1 MTSFPSKLVSPS
13 RYILSLRW
21 PCPRPKGCG
30 IESFLHAPPIPSFLS
45 FPEGSA
51 SSQYRPALSP
61 VSIRGLRPQ
70 PSVQAECPSS
80 RSTTGD
86 LTGWGQEQPP
96 LMLGE
101 TRGTP
106 PWLHLLPSLAP
117 PRVFILKPDVVHS
130 SCLEGKRCP
139 EGSRALSC
147 PSSSH
152 FSLSLPTVSHGLF
165 PAFIWIPCPPS
176 ESPSA
181 ECPAAIGPHLPQW
194 TSRPLR
200 KQILFFK
207 TIWVQNNC

>member
-117 PRVFILKPDVVHS
+117 PRVFILKPDVCAQQLPGREEVPRGEQSPILSQQLSLLAFTSHRQS
-130 SCLEGKRCP
+130 W
-139 EGSRALSC
+139 ALSSLHMDPM
-147 PSSSH
+147 PSFRESFCWVPSRH
-152 FSLSLPTVSHGLF
+152 WASPATVDF
-165 PAFIWIPCPPS
+165 P
-176 ESPSA
+176 SP
-181 ECPAAIGPHLPQW
+181 Q
-194 TSRPLR
+194 
-200 KQILFFK
+200 K
-207 TIWVQNNC
+207 TDSVL